1 MTAARLSL
9 EAGMVASFAPFALDT
24 ENGKLIEGGRGDVSA
39 TLGSQV
45 MLSLSSLG
53 ILEAEID
60 D

>member
-24 ENGKLIEGGRGDVSA
+24 ENGKLIEGGRGDVFA
-39 TLGSQV
+39 TLGQV
-45 MLSLSSLG
+45 LLSLSSLG
-53 ILEAEID
+53 ILETEID